1 MWVDVQYS
9 LDSSTHQS
17 CLILIDG
24 VYETSKMLIP
34 LSTLI
39 LYIRGEWTEL
49 VNINNPGISCVS
61 Y

>member
-1 MWVDVQYS
+1 MTKCTIFIDGGHMS
-9 LDSSTHQS
+9 RCT
-17 CLILIDG
+17 ILIDG
-24 VYETSKMLIP
+24 VCETSNSLIP

-49 VNINNPGISCVS
+49 VNVNNPGISCVS